1 MTNRDAT
8 DAVSVL
14 TADHESVRR
23 LFSEF
28 EELVAAGAGD
38 AARRALAEQIC
49 DALTAHA
56 AAEEELLYPAARDA
70 LEDDF
75 RIDQAQGEHE
85 DMRALIRQIRSLDAV
100 DGRHNALV
108 AMLASVVAAHVR
120 QEEGDLFPRLEFT
133 SLDLGRL
140 GEQLVQRRTEALAL
154 LAKVGG

>member
-1 MTNRDAT
+1 MTHRNPT

-14 TADHESVRR
+14 TADHESVRQ

-28 EELVAAGAGD
+28 DELVAAHAGD
-38 AARRALAEQIC
+38 AARRALAELIC
-49 DALTAHA
+49 NTLTAHA

-75 RIDQAQGEHE
+75 RIDQAEGEHE
-85 DMRALIRQIRSLDAV
+85 DMRTLIRQVRSLGAA
-100 DGRHNALV
+100 DGRHDALV

-140 GEQLVQRRTEALAL
+140 GEQLVRRRTEALLL
-154 LAKVGG
+154 LAKAGG